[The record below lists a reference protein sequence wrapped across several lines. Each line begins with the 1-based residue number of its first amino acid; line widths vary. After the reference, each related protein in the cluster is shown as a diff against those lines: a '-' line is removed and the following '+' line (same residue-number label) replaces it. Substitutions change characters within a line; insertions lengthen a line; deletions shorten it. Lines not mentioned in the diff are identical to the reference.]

1 MIFMSDIG
9 GSDPDDIQ
17 SMIHLMVELDRVD
30 MEGIISQHAWVPYG
44 KGAINLIIAVW
55 YFFEHTMK

>member
-1 MIFMSDIG
+1 MIVMSDIG

-55 YFFEHTMK
+55 YFF

>member
-1 MIFMSDIG
+1 MSDIG

-17 SMIHLMVELDRVD
+17 SMIHLMVEFDRVD

-44 KGAINLIIAVW
+44 TGAINLIIAVW
-55 YFFEHTMK
+55 YFF